1 MKRTLAILPIGMLLL
16 TLLPATPAESERH
29 LLRTTQSCRADG
41 SCPIPL
47 QGPSRSHSQTC
58 VGKHVRAGANLA
70 AVSAAK
76 PAGTTFCLAEGAF
89 TISKTVAWQPGDRII
104 GAGIG
109 ETFIRPA
116 GVGQPIIGFYAPGNT
131 KTVKFSRFDIGG
143 FQADPSADCHQ
154 CGTAIIDSGGDAE
167 GWITLSRVRCH
178 DNGSVCIGA
187 GWGNIRATE
196 LDCYGNGF
204 HSGSLLDPTYRSA
217 ACVKMSRGSMT
228 MRDSQIHDNF
238 WNGIWCDYCDHTT
251 WVIEDN
257 LFSNNGHAG
266 IQWEISGEL
275 STDTALIR
283 HNVIRNNGWQV
294 SVTGAFTSAGLI
306 ISGGRN
312 ITVKGNT
319 FGGNR
324 HLDAPD
330 GATLVCC
337 RGIGIWDDDRAA
349 WDPNLQNVLIRDN
362 DLNGDAILGCNYD
375 GITCKR
381 NA

>member
-1 MKRTLAILPIGMLLL
+1 MKRTLAILPIWLLSL
-16 TLLPATPAESERH
+16 TLLPATPTDGERD
-29 LLRTTQSCRADG
+29 LLRTPPSCRADA
-41 SCPIPL
+41 SCSIPL
-47 QGPSRSHSQTC
+47 HDPSRSNSQSC

-76 PAGTTFCLAEGAF
+76 PAGTTFCLAEGVF
-89 TISKTVAWQPGDRII
+89 TISKTVTWQPGDRII

-109 ETFIRPA
+109 DTLIRPA
-116 GVGQPIIGFYAPGNT
+116 GVGQPIIGFDAPGNT
-131 KTVKFSRFDIGG
+131 KAVKFSRLDIGG

-167 GWITLSRVRCH
+167 GWIILSRVRCH
-178 DNGSVCIGA
+178 DNGTVCIGA
-187 GWGNIRATE
+187 GWGNIRATA

-217 ACVKMSRGSMT
+217 SCVKMTRGSMT
-228 MRDSQIHDNF
+228 MRGSQIHDNF

-319 FGGNR
+319 VGGNS

-330 GATLVCC
+330 GVTFVCC
-337 RGIGIWDDDRAA
+337 RGIGIWDDDRAV

-375 GITCKR
+375 GVTCEG